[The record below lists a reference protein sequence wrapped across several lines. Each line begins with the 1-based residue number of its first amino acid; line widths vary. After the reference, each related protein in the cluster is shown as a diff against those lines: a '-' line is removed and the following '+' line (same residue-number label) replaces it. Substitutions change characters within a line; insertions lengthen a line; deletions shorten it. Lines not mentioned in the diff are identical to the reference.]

1 MKKEIEHE
9 CRTTALLLAVLN
21 APALANTE
29 SSGTDQPIS
38 LCILTI
44 SGNRKGE

>member
-9 CRTTALLLAVLN
+9 LPYYSLLLAVLN

-29 SSGTDQPIS
+29 SSGTDQPIN
-38 LCILTI
+38 LCTLTI